1 IYAGERAVCLLC
13 DQMVAAVWPSGAFPR
28 NRTGESMN
36 ANPNNLRNI
45 VLWIIIGLLLLALFN
60 LFSNQQPKAPPG
72 DMAIS
77 ELYAAADRGEVEE
90 VTIRGDKIT
99 AKMKNGH
106 DVQVMGPKDSGVVVQ
121 RLTALTT
128 PNRPKV
134 SFGESDADSPSIFTI
149 LVNWFPM

>member
-77 ELYAAADRGEVEE
+77 DLYAAADRGEVQE
-90 VTIRGDKIT
+90 VTIRGDRIT
-99 AKMKNGH
+99 AKMKNGREFP
-106 DVQVMGPKDSGVVVQ
+106 VNGPKDSGVVVTK
-121 RLTALTT
+121 LTNIPLAA
-128 PNRPKV
+128 RPKV
-134 SFGESDADSPSIFTI
+134 TIAESDGDS
-149 LVNWFPM
+149 